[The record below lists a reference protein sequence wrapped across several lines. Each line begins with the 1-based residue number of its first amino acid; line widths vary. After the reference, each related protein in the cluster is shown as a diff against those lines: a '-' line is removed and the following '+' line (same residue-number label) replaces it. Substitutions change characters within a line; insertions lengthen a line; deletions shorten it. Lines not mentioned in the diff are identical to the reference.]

1 MADNSRQSR
10 RKLALEPAKP
20 LPREWYKWDP
30 ALSTLMESV
39 LADAD
44 CAILER
50 LGGKEVGPVPAFYW
64 TSMTPK
70 QIHTTLASTG
80 IPVVGGPSLS
90 MLCEG
95 GAGRWVSTKGDVRYA
110 LSSEYYVFGENGAL
124 IRTTTHDSIGRP
136 TNSVPLPIREP
147 GEKRAVTVEEIFG
160 AMAALLHGLAPLWPS
175 LIGAADSQVL
185 RSIEKATRDARNL
198 ARGLR
203 QPELA
208 GLRDAG
214 SEALEVFCEA
224 FADRFEKS
232 HKLLRTVRKQPQA
245 LTCFMPTA
253 VNCFQLLFGKSAT
266 SGSDTAPSTFTK
278 FVAALLREAG
288 CPCDYSL
295 KTIRRSML
303 RWRAA
308 RDKHIALSQH

>member
-1 MADNSRQSR
+1 
-10 RKLALEPAKP
+10 
-20 LPREWYKWDP
+20 
-30 ALSTLMESV
+30 
-39 LADAD
+39 
-44 CAILER
+44 
-50 LGGKEVGPVPAFYW
+50 
-64 TSMTPK
+64 MTPK

-90 MLCEG
+90 MLCER
-95 GAGRWVSTKGDVRYA
+95 GAGTWVSTKGDVRYA
-110 LSSEYYVFGENGAL
+110 LSSEYCVFGKNGSL

-136 TNSVPLPIREP
+136 SNSAPLLIREP
-147 GEKRAVTVEEIFG
+147 GEKRAVTVEGFFG

-175 LIGAADSQVL
+175 LIGAADRQVL
-185 RSIEKATRDARNL
+185 LGIAKATRDARNL

-208 GLRDAG
+208 GLRNAG

-232 HKLLRTVRKQPQA
+232 HKLLRTARKQPQA

-266 SGSDTAPSTFTK
+266 SGSDTAPSTSQNLS
-278 FVAALLREAG
+278 LLFLERQGA
-288 CPCDYSL
+288 SA
-295 KTIRRSML
+295 TI
-303 RWRAA
+303 A
-308 RDKHIALSQH
+308 